1 MIKGKDLFPRELVI
15 EAEFLVK
22 EASCHILVI
31 CRDLHC
37 ANAQLRVI
45 LVGLK
50 FLERRNYNSLFILL
64 DLKLIDEYFA
74 LEIGVPNDQ

>member
-1 MIKGKDLFPRELVI
+1 MIKGKDLFPRELIV

-22 EASCHILVI
+22 EANSHILVI

-74 LEIGVPNDQ
+74 LEIGVPNDK